1 MYEVGGV
8 TEQLKFGEI
17 TRAEA
22 EKQAGIAHQENPC
35 VAAYGRDPMGRSC
48 KFCANLKRYGRYM
61 KCALRH
67 NTASAATDHR
77 ANWPACGKYERA
89 L

>member
-1 MYEVGGV
+1 M

-35 VAAYGRDPMGRSC
+35 IAAYGRDPMGRTC
-48 KFCANLKRYGRYM
+48 KFCAHLYYKSYYPKRFYKCELRKDTNGRG
-61 KCALRH
+61 
-67 NTASAATDHR
+67 TDHR
-77 ANWPACGKYERA
+77 VKWPACGRYERA
-89 L
+89 I